1 MRKEN
6 THGLHQGGLYPY
18 EFAAA
23 SAFPAVCT
31 DDFEHERLPYSEWL
45 KKESDPIHK
54 RLEQLYPISEEMDE
68 AAADLTQ
75 ALTAFEEV
83 YMEIGMKA
91 GARLLFHLLVEDE

>member
-1 MRKEN
+1 MDYIKEAFTRMN
-6 THGLHQGGLYPY
+6 LRQLQHFLLYG
-18 EFAAA
+18 
-23 SAFPAVCT
+23 T

-54 RLEQLYPISEEMDE
+54 RLELLYPISEEMDE
-68 AAADLTQ
+68 AAADLAQ